1 MCKEMVNVSEVQLA
15 LRQMEDLVRH
25 VNTYV
30 SSWGEFVGNR
40 GLRELQSDFLEAE
53 ELAVQLRKKLHQLQ
67 HKLQDQQEETAG
79 ITVTDMRR

>member
-1 MCKEMVNVSEVQLA
+1 MCKEIVNTSEAQLA

-30 SSWGEFVGNR
+30 SSWGDFVENR
-40 GLRELQSDFLEAE
+40 GLHGLRTDFLEAE

-67 HKLQDQQEETAG
+67 HKLQDQQQETSG
-79 ITVTDMRR
+79 ITVTDMRG